1 MVRMDE
7 RERAEKDLKKLERII
22 GVFKSLGLGSKYP
35 KVLEYAENYGRDAGH
50 FFEQGD
56 YFTSFGAANYAYGF
70 IDAVLVIEGK
80 KDEHIL

>member
-1 MVRMDE
+1 MDE
-7 RERAEKDLKKLERII
+7 RERARKDLDKLERILA
-22 GVFKSLGLGSKYP
+22 VFRSLGLGPKYP
-35 KVLEYAENYGRDAGH
+35 KVLEYAENYGRDARH